1 MEGNAKLIKLIARDE
16 ALHLSGTEFI
26 LSQWLSGLDDPQMA
40 LIAQQ
45 EHSTIM
51 SIFIDAA
58 EQEKRW
64 ADYLFKDGSMIGLNT
79 DILHQYIEY
88 LTDDRLKALGFS
100 RHYQQSENPLP
111 WMANWVSNDHVQV
124 APQEVE
130 ISSYLVGAI
139 DSELNMDALESFEL

>member
-1 MEGNAKLIKLIARDE
+1 MEGNAKLMKLIARDE

-26 LSQWLSGLDDPQMA
+26 LSHWLAGHDDPEMA
-40 LIAQQ
+40 DIAQQ
-45 EHSTIM
+45 EQSTIHA
-51 SIFIDAA
+51 IFIDAA

-64 ADYLFKDGSMIGLNT
+64 ADYLFKDGSMIGLNA
-79 DILHQYIEY
+79 DILHQYIEH
-88 LTDDRLKALGFS
+88 LTDDRLQALGLKA
-100 RHYQQSENPLP
+100 HYGRSENPLP
-111 WMANWVSNDHVQV
+111 WMNNWVSNDHVQV